1 MKKTII
7 LLVIAL
13 FVWTGSQAQDVHF
26 SQFNNAPMIINP
38 ALTGAFNA
46 EHRIIANYR
55 SQWGTIAKPYTT
67 YALSYDVGLLKGS
80 NTGFLGIG
88 LQLYA
93 DKAGDLKMG
102 IIQANLSIAYHLALN
117 KNHFLTAGIQGGYS
131 QRSINGDAMHW
142 DDQYD
147 PYADGGWSQTGASGT
162 GGNDIVGTN
171 LQSFGIG
178 DLSAGMLW
186 TFNSSATNMTKNNSI
201 RGNLGFAVFHI
212 NQPKKTFADL
222 LEKKMF
228 IKYAIHTN
236 ILIGIPN
243 TNMALVPSGMVF
255 VQGPSREILAGMLFR
270 FRLQEKSKYTN
281 FVSETALSVGAHYRV
296 GDAIVAEAQFE
307 IKNWLIGVSYDVNVS
322 KLSAASKSN
331 GGLEIGLRYQ
341 TPIFKQSD
349 KSLY

>member
-88 LQLYA
+88 LQLFA

-131 QRSINGDAMHW
+131 QRSINEAAMRW
-142 DDQYD
+142 DSQYD
-147 PYADGGWSQTGASGT
+147 PYSTDGYNSSLASNET
-162 GGNDIVGTN
+162 MDF
-171 LQSFGIG
+171 QSFGLA
-178 DLSAGMLW
+178 DFSAGMLW
-186 TFNSSATNMTKNNSI
+186 TFNSNATNMTKNNAI
-201 RGNLGFAVFHI
+201 KGNLGFAVFHI
-212 NQPKKTFADL
+212 NQPKKTFNDL
-222 LEKKMF
+222 MEKKMF

-243 TNMALVPSGMVF
+243 TNMALVPSGMMY

-296 GDAIVAEAQFE
+296 GDAIIAEAQFE